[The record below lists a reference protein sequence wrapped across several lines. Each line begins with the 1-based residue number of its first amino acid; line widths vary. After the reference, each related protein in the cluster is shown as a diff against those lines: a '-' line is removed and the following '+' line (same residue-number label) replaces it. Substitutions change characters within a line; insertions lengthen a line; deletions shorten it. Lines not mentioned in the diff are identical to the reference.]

1 MNKMIKLLLLACA
14 PVLLVAACGGGS
26 DDLDDRLD
34 VADPNVRF
42 VHAVPLGPN
51 LSLFRNDV
59 AQSSDVTNV
68 PYKGASNYFDV
79 SVADATWVIK
89 TTTGNV
95 TAGTATF
102 AATRGNKYTLVAIP
116 GANATTELI
125 NIRDPYNKSL
135 TTDKGRIRVL
145 NAAFDQAD
153 IDVYLTEPNADLATQ
168 TPAFPSVD
176 FRASSPETGNDSIEV
191 TAGNHVY
198 WLVITAAGSKT
209 PVFRAPV
216 TVADNADWLVTV
228 LPDTVLVV
236 AADSSTPATELG
248 NAL

>member
-1 MNKMIKLLLLACA
+1 MNKMIKLLLACA
-14 PVLLVAACGGGS
+14 PVLFIAACGGGD

-34 VADPNVRF
+34 VADPNVRL
-42 VHAVPLGPN
+42 VHAVPLAPN
-51 LSLFRNDV
+51 VSLFRNDV
-59 AQSSDVTNV
+59 AQASDVTNV

-79 SVADATWVIK
+79 SVAEDTWAVK
-89 TTTGNV
+89 TTVGNV
-95 TAGTATF
+95 TVGTATF
-102 AATRGNKYTLVAIP
+102 AAARGNRYTLVAIP

-145 NAAFDQAD
+145 NAAFNQAD
-153 IDVYLTEPNADLATQ
+153 IDVYLTEPNTDIAAQ

-176 FRASSPETGNDSIEV
+176 FRASSPATGNDSIEV

-209 PVFRAPV
+209 PLFRAPV
-216 TVADNADWLVTV
+216 TVGDNADWLVTV

-236 AADSSTPATELG
+236 AANSSTPATELD
-248 NAL
+248 NDL